1 MPTSTTFMPGGPD
14 SGTGRRPI
22 AIRAWTKLIGIVPE
36 LALRKNSALTGW
48 SQTDWQYGQ
57 HPLPPRPL
65 VRRGTAAEHVAAE
78 RGVEVL
84 AVEDQVGEP
93 CRPC

>member
-1 MPTSTTFMPGGPD
+1 VAAEHHVGVRPAIASSIRWMPTSTTFMPGGPD

-48 SQTDWQYGQ
+48 SQTDWQ
-57 HPLPPRPL
+57 
-65 VRRGTAAEHVAAE
+65 
-78 RGVEVL
+78 
-84 AVEDQVGEP
+84 
-93 CRPC
+93 